1 MKMERARDLKRG
13 SRRGRERV
21 DLTGFPPS
29 FVDRSNLREVAE
41 LGSLEALKVV
51 RMIIRKRDR
60 GRERGRTMTFCA

>member
-29 FVDRSNLREVAE
+29 FVDRSNLREVSE
-41 LGSLEALKVV
+41 LGSVEALKVV
-51 RMIIRKRDR
+51 
-60 GRERGRTMTFCA
+60 